1 MKYRLLFASVVA
13 AALLAGCSKEELQ
26 LQPQPQAPATTTLL
40 DAGTV
45 YNGTI
50 IVKMNEGEGPLTKS
64 ATSTLPE
71 FGIYSIK
78 PLVPYS
84 EKYAARHKKAGLDR
98 WHIVSFNP
106 EVSVARV
113 HNEFSRMEEVEKVD
127 YLPVIQAAQA
137 TSPFNDPYLG
147 YQWHYYNEGSD
158 GGIKL
163 NKAWEITT
171 GREDVIVAVLDGGI
185 DYNHDDLKDAMWVNK
200 AEAEGKPEYDDDLNG
215 YTDDVYGYNF
225 GVIGG
230 LLIGTISA
238 DDHGTHVAGTVAA
251 TNNNGK
257 FGAGVAGGNG
267 IAKGALV
274 MSCQISDEKADTFSP
289 ILAFVYAA
297 DNGAVIS
304 QNSWGF
310 KNATETPQSVLEGID
325 YFNRY
330 AGMDASGENQAGPMA
345 GGVTFFASGNSNVTI
360 DYPSMEETVIAV
372 SATGPTGLKASY
384 SNYGEWVDISAP
396 GGDGSAQEG
405 YIFSTVTGNKFG
417 GMQGTS
423 MACPHVSG
431 VAALIVSKFGGPGFT
446 NEQLKERL
454 LKSSN
459 DEKLYSLNPSYKMGK
474 KLGAGLLDAYAA
486 LSPNSIPGAVETFE
500 ATAKSNAVTVKWEAT
515 ATEDF
520 PTAGYRIYWH
530 NKDLSE
536 FDPASVDANSIN
548 SIYVQGNEV
557 EEGTEL
563 SHTFAVSLFDEDI
576 YMRIQAVNYFGEA
589 SALSAQVK
597 VHIQKNIAPAFDPS
611 GDLDISLKSFEKT
624 EFEIHIS
631 DPDGHKIESF
641 KFDGGSE
648 AATYSKNGNKINVS
662 INAAKAVPGT
672 YKAVI
677 SATDEYGATGSLVI
691 NYTILPNTPPSV
703 IRDFDNMV
711 LGKGESITVDLTEY
725 FKDEDGEK
733 LKYEIVSTESVV
745 TDYGI
750 VDNTLTLSG
759 RTFGKTDI
767 TVTASDA
774 QKENASTTFAVLVRD
789 KSVPADIYPTQVK
802 KSLYV
807 RAGVDGTYQLSVIGA
822 NGGTVYSNSSVAS
835 GPFKEYEID
844 ASNWGTG
851 IYTVV
856 FKDSKSEYKTNIVKL

>member
-1 MKYRLLFASVVA
+1 M
-13 AALLAGCSKEELQ
+13 
-26 LQPQPQAPATTTLL
+26 
-40 DAGTV
+40 
-45 YNGTI
+45 
-50 IVKMNEGEGPLTKS
+50 
-64 ATSTLPE
+64 
-71 FGIYSIK
+71 
-78 PLVPYS
+78 
-84 EKYAARHKKAGLDR
+84 
-98 WHIVSFNP
+98 
-106 EVSVARV
+106 
-113 HNEFSRMEEVEKVD
+113 
-127 YLPVIQAAQA
+127 
-137 TSPFNDPYLG
+137 
-147 YQWHYYNEGSD
+147 
-158 GGIKL
+158 
-163 NKAWEITT
+163 
-171 GREDVIVAVLDGGI
+171 
-185 DYNHDDLKDAMWVNK
+185 
-200 AEAEGKPEYDDDLNG
+200 
-215 YTDDVYGYNF
+215 
-225 GVIGG
+225 
-230 LLIGTISA
+230 
-238 DDHGTHVAGTVAA
+238 
-251 TNNNGK
+251 
-257 FGAGVAGGNG
+257 
-267 IAKGALV
+267 
-274 MSCQISDEKADTFSP
+274 
-289 ILAFVYAA
+289 
-297 DNGAVIS
+297 
-304 QNSWGF
+304 
-310 KNATETPQSVLEGID
+310 
-325 YFNRY
+325 
-330 AGMDASGENQAGPMA
+330 
-345 GGVTFFASGNSNVTI
+345 
-360 DYPSMEETVIAV
+360 
-372 SATGPTGLKASY
+372 
-384 SNYGEWVDISAP
+384 
-396 GGDGSAQEG
+396 
-405 YIFSTVTGNKFG
+405 
-417 GMQGTS
+417 
-423 MACPHVSG
+423 
-431 VAALIVSKFGGPGFT
+431 
-446 NEQLKERL
+446 
-454 LKSSN
+454 
-459 DEKLYSLNPSYKMGK
+459 
-474 KLGAGLLDAYAA
+474 
-486 LSPNSIPGAVETFE
+486 
-500 ATAKSNAVTVKWEAT
+500 EAT
-515 ATEDF
+515 ATEEF

-536 FDPASVDANSIN
+536 FDHAGLDANSIN
-548 SIYVQGNEV
+548 SIYVQGNEA

-597 VHIQKNIAPAFDPS
+597 VHTQKNTAPAFDPS
-611 GDLDISLKSFEKT
+611 GDMDISLKSFEKK
-624 EFEIHIS
+624 EFELHIS

-641 KFDGGSE
+641 EFDGGSE

-745 TDYGI
+745 TDFGI

-774 QKENASTTFAVLVRD
+774 QKENASTTFTVLVRD

>member
-1 MKYRLLFASVVA
+1 MKYRLLFATIVA
-13 AALLAGCSKEELQ
+13 AALFASCSKEELQ
-26 LQPQPQAPATTTLL
+26 LQPQTPATTTLM
-40 DAGTV
+40 DAGSV

-64 ATSTLPE
+64 ATNTLPE
-71 FGIYSIK
+71 LGIYSIK
-78 PLVPYS
+78 PLVPYN

-98 WHIVSFNP
+98 WHVVSFNP
-106 EVSVARV
+106 EVPVARV
-113 HNEFSRMEEVEKVD
+113 HSEFSRIKEVETVD
-127 YLPVIQAAQA
+127 YLPVIKTAQA
-137 TSPFNDPYLG
+137 TAPFNDPYLG
-147 YQWHYYNEGSD
+147 YQWHYYKEGSD
-158 GGIKL
+158 IGINLK
-163 NKAWEITT
+163 KAWEITT
-171 GREDVIVAVLDGGI
+171 GCEDVIVAVMDAGI
-185 DYNHDDLKDAMWVNK
+185 DYTHDDLKDAMWKNK
-200 AEAEGKPEYDDDLNG
+200 AEVLGKPNHDDDGNG
-215 YTDDVYGYNF
+215 YIDDIYGFNF
-225 GVIGG
+225 AVIGEN
-230 LLIGTISA
+230 LIGTINPGE
-238 DDHGTHVAGTVAA
+238 HGTHVAGTVAA
-251 TNNNGK
+251 INNNGK
-257 FGAGVAGGNG
+257 FGAGIAGGNG
-267 IAKGALV
+267 TTKGARL
-274 MSCQISDEKADTFSP
+274 MSCQLNDERSDAFAP
-289 ILAFVYAA
+289 ILAFIYAA
-297 DNGAVIS
+297 DNGAVIT

-310 KNATETPQSVLEGID
+310 ENVTETPQSVLEGID

-330 AGMDASGENQAGPMA
+330 AGMDASGENQTGPMA
-345 GGVTFFASGNSNVTI
+345 GGVTIFSAGNNNTTI
-360 DYPSMEETVIAV
+360 DYPGMEETVIAV
-372 SATGPTGLKASY
+372 SATGPSGMKASY
-384 SNYGEWVDISAP
+384 SNYGEWVDIAAP
-396 GGDGSAQEG
+396 GGDGGGDGSV
-405 YIFSTVTGNKFG
+405 FSTFPNNDFAGI
-417 GMQGTS
+417 QGTS

-431 VAALIVSKFGGPGFT
+431 VAALIISKYGGPGFT
-446 NEQLKERL
+446 NEQLKTRL
-454 LKSSN
+454 LKSA
-459 DEKLYSLNPSYKMGK
+459 DEEKLYSLNANYKAGK
-474 KLGAGLLDAYAA
+474 KLGAGMLDAYAA
-486 LSPNSIPGAVETFE
+486 LAPNSMPDAVETFE
-500 ATAKSNAVTVKWEAT
+500 AAVKSNFVTVKWKAT
-515 ATEDF
+515 ATEEF

-536 FDPASVDANSIN
+536 FDHAGLDANSIN
-548 SIYVQGNEV
+548 SIYVQGNEA

-597 VHIQKNIAPAFDPS
+597 VHTQKNTAPAFDPS
-611 GDLDISLKSFEKT
+611 GDMDISLKSFEKK
-624 EFEIHIS
+624 EFELHIS

-641 KFDGGSE
+641 EFDGGSE

-745 TDYGI
+745 TDFGI

-822 NGGTVYSNSSVAS
+822 NGGTVYSNPSVAS
-835 GPFKEYEID
+835 GPFKECEID

>member
-1 MKYRLLFASVVA
+1 MKYRLLFATIVA
-13 AALLAGCSKEELQ
+13 AALFASCSKEELQ
-26 LQPQPQAPATTTLL
+26 LQPQTPATTTLM
-40 DAGTV
+40 DAGSV

-64 ATSTLPE
+64 ATNTLPE
-71 FGIYSIK
+71 LGIYSIK
-78 PLVPYS
+78 PLVPYN

-98 WHIVSFNP
+98 WHVVSFNP
-106 EVSVARV
+106 EVPVARV
-113 HNEFSRMEEVEKVD
+113 HSEFSRIKEVETVD
-127 YLPVIQAAQA
+127 YLPVIKTAQA
-137 TSPFNDPYLG
+137 TAPFNDPYLG
-147 YQWHYYNEGSD
+147 YQWHYYKEGSD
-158 GGIKL
+158 IGINLK
-163 NKAWEITT
+163 KAWEITT
-171 GREDVIVAVLDGGI
+171 GCEDVIVAVMDAGI
-185 DYNHDDLKDAMWVNK
+185 DYTHDDLKDAMWKNK
-200 AEAEGKPEYDDDLNG
+200 AEVLGKPNHDDDGNG
-215 YTDDVYGYNF
+215 YIDDIYGFNF
-225 GVIGG
+225 AVIGEN
-230 LLIGTISA
+230 LIGTINPGE
-238 DDHGTHVAGTVAA
+238 HGTHVAGTVAA
-251 TNNNGK
+251 INNNGK
-257 FGAGVAGGNG
+257 FGAGIAGGNG
-267 IAKGALV
+267 TTKGARL
-274 MSCQISDEKADTFSP
+274 MSCQLNDERSDAFAP
-289 ILAFVYAA
+289 ILAFIYAA
-297 DNGAVIS
+297 DNGAVIT

-310 KNATETPQSVLEGID
+310 ENVTETPQSVLEGID

-330 AGMDASGENQAGPMA
+330 AGMDASGENQTGPMA
-345 GGVTFFASGNSNVTI
+345 GGVTIFSAGNNNTTI
-360 DYPSMEETVIAV
+360 DYPGMEETVIAV
-372 SATGPTGLKASY
+372 SATGPSGMKASY
-384 SNYGEWVDISAP
+384 SNYGEWVDIAAP
-396 GGDGSAQEG
+396 GGDGGGDGSV
-405 YIFSTVTGNKFG
+405 FSTFPNNDFAGI
-417 GMQGTS
+417 QGTS

-431 VAALIVSKFGGPGFT
+431 VAALIISKYGGPGFT
-446 NEQLKERL
+446 NEQLKTRL
-454 LKSSN
+454 LKSA
-459 DEKLYSLNPSYKMGK
+459 DEEKLYSLNANYKAGK
-474 KLGAGLLDAYAA
+474 KLGAGMLDAYAA
-486 LSPNSIPGAVETFE
+486 LAPNSMPDAVETFE
-500 ATAKSNAVTVKWEAT
+500 AAVKSNFVTVKWKAT
-515 ATEDF
+515 ATEEF

-536 FDPASVDANSIN
+536 FDHAGLDANSIN
-548 SIYVQGNEV
+548 SIYVQGNEA

-597 VHIQKNIAPAFDPS
+597 VHTQKNTAPAFDPS
-611 GDLDISLKSFEKT
+611 GDMDISLKSFEKK
-624 EFEIHIS
+624 EFELHIS

-641 KFDGGSE
+641 EFDGGSE

-745 TDYGI
+745 TDFGI

-774 QKENASTTFAVLVRD
+774 QKENASTTFTVLVRD